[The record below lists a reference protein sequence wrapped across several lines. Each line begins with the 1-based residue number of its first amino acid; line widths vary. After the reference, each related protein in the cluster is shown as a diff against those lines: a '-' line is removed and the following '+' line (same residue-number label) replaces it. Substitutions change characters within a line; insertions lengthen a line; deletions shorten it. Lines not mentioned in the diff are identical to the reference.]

1 LETQRHRE
9 HGEKNK
15 RRKNKRKKNK
25 RRERKARRGHGEKR
39 RHASNVG
46 CRALFLS
53 LLYAYEPA
61 RVGLSAC
68 SLLPNPD
75 PFAQAM
81 QNHSM

>member
-1 LETQRHRE
+1 MKS
-9 HGEKNK
+9 EKK
-15 RRKNKRKKNK
+15 RTEWKAG
-25 RRERKARRGHGEKR
+25 RRQGEKR

-61 RVGLSAC
+61 RVGLSAR